1 MSKKSDVPRTA
12 RINGRRWRIV
22 VVETLQDTDGEP
34 NLGQC
39 DRDDRAILLRA
50 GPTHQL
56 QDVLFHELVHA
67 ACPTLDEDTVLEV
80 ERGVYAVLSD
90 NPALRRWLFGNPRG
104 ADGSC

>member
-1 MSKKSDVPRTA
+1 VAKASEVPKSA

-22 VVETLQDTDGEP
+22 LVDTLSDADGEP

-39 DRDDRAILLRA
+39 DADDRSILLRH

-67 ACPTLDEDTVLEV
+67 ACPSLDEETVLEV
-80 ERGVYAVLSD
+80 ERGVYAVMAD
-90 NPALRRWLFGNPRG
+90 NPALRRWLF
-104 ADGSC
+104 AKTDED